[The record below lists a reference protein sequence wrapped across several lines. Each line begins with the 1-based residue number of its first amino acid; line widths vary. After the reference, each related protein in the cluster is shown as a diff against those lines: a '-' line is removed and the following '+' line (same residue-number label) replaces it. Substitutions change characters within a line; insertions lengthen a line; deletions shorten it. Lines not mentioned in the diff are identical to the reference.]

1 MWCYV
6 MINRQNVFDQQVKND
21 MRILNI
27 TIWEY
32 NIRKIATG
40 QREDYTTGCLLDY
53 PYSKQHYKVIAI
65 GLSKQQALGADEK
78 AMQQIS
84 FTWNLEWD
92 EITIFFII
100 EEAEDTILD
109 FSQSAMRVL

>member
-21 MRILNI
+21 MRI
-27 TIWEY
+27 Y
-32 NIRKIATG
+32 GNIRKIATG
-40 QREDYTTGCLLDY
+40 QRGDYTTGCLLDY

>member
-21 MRILNI
+21 MRI
-27 TIWEY
+27 Y
-32 NIRKIATG
+32 GNIRKIATG

>member
-1 MWCYV
+1 M
-6 MINRQNVFDQQVKND
+6 
-21 MRILNI
+21 
-27 TIWEY
+27 
-32 NIRKIATG
+32 
-40 QREDYTTGCLLDY
+40 
-53 PYSKQHYKVIAI
+53 IAI